1 MKAIIDPDLCT
12 GCGLCVD
19 TAPEIFEMVEDIAQV
34 KVDAVD
40 EKLQD
45 AARQAADECPS
56 QAILIEE

>member
-1 MKAIIDPDLCT
+1 MKVVIDPDLCT

-34 KVDAVD
+34 KIDD
-40 EKLQD
+40 IPDDLEE
-45 AARQAADECPS
+45 AARQSTDECPS